1 MASSS
6 WRGYISFGLVSV
18 PIKLYP
24 AARYSHVA
32 FHEIHRKCGHRVHQQ
47 LYCPY
52 DKEVVPREDV
62 ALGYEVAEDRYVLV
76 EPEELKALQPK
87 SSTSMEILQFV
98 KLAEIDPIY
107 YETSHFAVP
116 DQAGARAYA
125 LLLDTMEKMNY
136 AAIAKVTLHQ
146 RERTVIIRPFRN
158 GLTVHSIY
166 YPSEIRDAKGYGNT
180 STAKLT
186 RQEIDLSKQFAAAL
200 VKPFRPEQY
209 RDEYSLRVERL
220 IESKRDGKAAPQPEK
235 ARRLAPVVDLMD
247 ALKKSLA
254 AGKQSGIAPSAETRE
269 KTRQRKLKRT
279 A

>member
-52 DKEVVPREDV
+52 DKEVVPREDI

-87 SSTSMEILQFV
+87 SSSTMEILQFV
-98 KLAEIDPIY
+98 KLSEIDPIY
-107 YETSHFAVP
+107 YETSHFAVREE
-116 DQAGARAYA
+116 AGARAYA

-146 RERTVIIRPFRN
+146 RERTVILRPFRN

-166 YPSEIRDAKGYGNT
+166 YPSEIREAKGYGKT
-180 STAKLT
+180 PAAKLT

-209 RDEYSLRVERL
+209 RDEYSLRVEQL
-220 IESKRDGKAAPQPEK
+220 IESKRDGKAAPQLVKTP
-235 ARRLAPVVDLMD
+235 RLAPVVDLMD

-254 AGKQSGIAPSAETRE
+254 AGKHSGVGSAPKS
-269 KTRQRKLKRT
+269 KSRKLQRT